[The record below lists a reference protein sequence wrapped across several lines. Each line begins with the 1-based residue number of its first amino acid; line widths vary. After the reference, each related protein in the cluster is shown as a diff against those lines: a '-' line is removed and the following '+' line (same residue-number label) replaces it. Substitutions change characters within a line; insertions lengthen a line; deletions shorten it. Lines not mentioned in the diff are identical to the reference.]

1 MIRIGLTGYFHQN
14 PSSVQDRFPLPESYP
29 SDDSSNNSD
38 DDPAVLDSDNNLLF
52 FPPLPTNPYVR
63 LRLAQDAIGWDHFL
77 RGKISKE
84 WEILQFKYATRHS
97 LLKESQNWITWLIKN
112 MAHQSFAIW
121 DSRNKSRHGHD
132 YSTSIQA
139 ETAQVHRDISVLYE
153 LRDSVLPEDRDLF
166 CKSIDAH
173 LLCPLSVLKG
183 WLAINRKF
191 ILWSVKIANIQA
203 KTGTRPISQYFTARA
218 RRPHIPRQKK
228 TPSTTLNPPTTSVC
242 FHSAYSLLS
251 PTAPSYHFTIPQPSS
266 DTPRPPT
273 TTRTSTAANL
283 RLLPRPPR
291 LNFHLVVIW
300 TRHAQ
305 ILPSQKFKL
314 LINGRN

>member
-1 MIRIGLTGYFHQN
+1 MIHIGLTGYFHQN
-14 PSSVQDRFPLPESYP
+14 PSSVQDRFPIPDSYP
-29 SDDSSNNSD
+29 SDDSSNDSNY
-38 DDPAVLDSDNNLLF
+38 DPADPDSDSDFPLLS
-52 FPPLPTNPYVR
+52 PPPANPYVC

-97 LLKESQNWITWLIKN
+97 LLKESRNWITWLIKH

-132 YSTSIQA
+132 HSTSIQA

-166 CKSIDAH
+166 CNSIDAH
-173 LLCPLSVLKG
+173 LLRPLSVLKG

-191 ILWSVKIANIQA
+191 ILWSVKTAKLQA
-203 KTGTRPISQYFTARA
+203 KTGTCPISQYFVARA

-228 TPSTTLNPPTTSVC
+228 TPSNPP
-242 FHSAYSLLS
+242 
-251 PTAPSYHFTIPQPSS
+251 
-266 DTPRPPT
+266 PRPSVL
-273 TTRTSTAANL
+273 TRLTRFFHPQHQASTFSN
-283 RLLPRPPR
+283 RHRPPPHPNPQQPPGHR
-291 LNFHLVVIW
+291 QRRISDFFPDH
-300 TRHAQ
+300 
-305 ILPSQKFKL
+305 P
-314 LINGRN
+314 G